1 MLILIEVF
9 SILNDLFFLVQ
20 RMDFIENLISILKCI
35 LRNILRSIIIVVK
48 GMSTSRNDVVVASTR
63 AREQSARTEH
73 PVEAFGWA
81 ARDESGVLS
90 PFKFSRRVTGEED
103 VTFKVLYCGICHSDL
118 NSIKNDWGNHSNFYY
133 PIVPGHEIVGVVT
146 EIGSKVNKSIN
157 VGDKVA
163 VGSLIGSCGSCDYCN
178 LGQENFC
185 PKRIFTSN
193 YSAYGGFSDIMVVN
207 ERFVI
212 RWPDNLPLDA
222 GAPLLCAG
230 ITTYSAL
237 KYTGLN
243 RPEMHIGV
251 VGLGGL
257 GHLAV
262 KFAKAFGAKVTVIST
277 TPDKKNH
284 AITNL
289 KADDFI
295 ISHDRNQME
304 AAVGT
309 LDGII
314 YTASGVHSL
323 GPLVD
328 LLKSYGV
335 LVMLGIPNKPIEL
348 PVISLLSG
356 RKAIAGSSIGGM
368 KETQEMIDFAAEH
381 GITADVEVIP
391 IDYVNTAME
400 RLAKNN
406 DVKFRF
412 VIDIANSLKTDL

>member
-1 MLILIEVF
+1 
-9 SILNDLFFLVQ
+9 
-20 RMDFIENLISILKCI
+20 MDFIEKLISILKCI
-35 LRNILRSIIIVVK
+35 LRNILRCIIIVVK
-48 GMSTSRNDVVVASTR
+48 GMITTDGVVANTR

-90 PFKFSRRVTGEED
+90 PFKFSRRATGEED

-118 NSIKNDWGNHSNFYY
+118 NSIKNYWGNNSNYY

-146 EIGSKVNKSIN
+146 EIGSKVKKSIN

-163 VGSLIGSCGSCDYCN
+163 VGSLIGSCGSCNDCN
-178 LGQENFC
+178 LGLENFC

-193 YSAYGGFSDIMVVN
+193 YPAYGGFSDVMVAN

-237 KYTGLN
+237 KYSGLN
-243 RPEMHIGV
+243 RPELHIGV

-277 TPDKKNH
+277 SPDKKNS
-284 AITNL
+284 ALTNL
-289 KADDFI
+289 KADDFL

-328 LLKSYGV
+328 LLKSYGI
-335 LVMLGIPNKPIEL
+335 LVMLGVPNKPVEL
-348 PVISLLSG
+348 PVISLISG
-356 RKAIAGSSIGGM
+356 RKAIVGSSIGGM
-368 KETQEMIDFAAEH
+368 NDTHEMIDFAAEH

-400 RLAKNN
+400 RLAKNDN
-406 DVKFRF
+406 VRFRF
-412 VIDIANSLKTDL
+412 VIDIANSLKVDSD